1 MAHAVREDATFNPD
15 NPRKSEYFICQMREL
30 FLESNPNLTGDQQDR
45 IHTVLRSIVKA
56 SIREFGFSLLCLSF
70 LKNSDDTAKFID
82 DINTEVYHTRKEKKA
97 KEAVVVEQKEDRN
110 ERELAKHLLS
120 DYYQYTRPVRN
131 YSSVLN
137 VTVQPQIYNLV
148 EVNEQNEQIKILLW
162 FPQSWKDDY
171 LTWDPK
177 EWNGIE
183 RIIIPK
189 SQIWIPDGYIF
200 NTVEE
205 TEPLE
210 NHNAR
215 VRYDGRVEV
224 DFNKLVDLTCPMSVL
239 SFPFDVQLCALQ
251 FGSWSYQAHAISFN
265 VLDTFVPKKS
275 KNSEWDIVSFNATK
289 MTTKYGDT
297 LGGFNVYEE
306 IFYYLELRR
315 KPLYYIV
322 VILLPSFLIVTVS
335 NVGLFTPHG
344 VHGDREEHVSLGL
357 TTMLTMAV
365 ILDMVTGQMPR
376 SAEGIPLLG
385 MYVLIE
391 FVISVI
397 AVLVSVV
404 IIFAHERMLYL
415 DATPPY
421 WVYKLFSDEC
431 KMSLEEI
438 EEDFCSKPADLVQEL
453 RFCME
458 EIKRYLDEQ
467 EGTEK
472 NRIIWQRFFSW
483 ADILF
488 SIFFFVANCLVT
500 FYMFFEFI
508 F

>member
-1 MAHAVREDATFNPD
+1 MY
-15 NPRKSEYFICQMREL
+15 S
-30 FLESNPNLTGDQQDR
+30 R
-45 IHTVLRSIVKA
+45 I
-56 SIREFGFSLLCLSF
+56 SF
-70 LKNSDDTAKFID
+70 LLLISILLLFVKCEKT
-82 DINTEVYHTRKEKKA
+82 KEK
-97 KEAVVVEQKEDRN
+97 EVIEQKEDRN

-177 EWNGIE
+177 DWNGIE

-224 DFNKLVDLTCPMSVL
+224 DFNK
-239 SFPFDVQLCALQ
+239 
-251 FGSWSYQAHAISFN
+251 
-265 VLDTFVPKKS
+265 

-335 NVGLFTPHG
+335 NIGLFTPHG

-397 AVLVSVV
+397 AVLVSVG

-421 WVYKLFSDEC
+421 WVYKLFSDEG
-431 KMSLEEI
+431 KMSLEEV
-438 EEDFCSKPADLVQEL
+438 STSNSLVL
-453 RFCME
+453 
-458 EIKRYLDEQ
+458 
-467 EGTEK
+467 
-472 NRIIWQRFFSW
+472 
-483 ADILF
+483 
-488 SIFFFVANCLVT
+488 
-500 FYMFFEFI
+500 
-508 F
+508 